1 MYVMGLGFG
10 SDLFYVNC
18 DQPFTFFKI
27 CCVLDY
33 IPKKHCA
40 RRALKSVCFEVRGIR
55 LVQDK
60 GITLA
65 L

>member
-1 MYVMGLGFG
+1 MMALGFG
-10 SDLFYVNC
+10 SDLFCINC
-18 DQPFTFFKI
+18 DQPFTFLKI
-27 CCVLDY
+27 CCASDY

-40 RRALKSVCFEVRGIR
+40 RRALKSVCFEVQGIR

-60 GITLA
+60 GIMLA